1 MKNEKKIEKEVLNK
15 QSQHWENTFSRKK
28 DMFGLKASYSAQ
40 AAAKKFKNEGK
51 KKILELGGGQG
62 RDTIFL
68 AQNGFEVY
76 VLDYCETGV
85 EAISEKAET
94 MNLSDSITAKCH
106 DLRDP
111 LPFADQ
117 EFDACYSHMLYCMAF
132 TTSELELLSSEINRI
147 LKPNGLNIYTARN
160 TNDADYGTGVH
171 CGEDI
176 YKVGGFAVHFF
187 SREKVDRLAKGF
199 AIDEISE
206 FEEGGL
212 PRKLF
217 LVTLRKNNGN

>member
-1 MKNEKKIEKEVLNK
+1 MENKKTIEKKVLNK
-15 QSQHWENTFSRKK
+15 QSQHWEDTFSRKT
-28 DMFGLKASYSAQ
+28 DMFGIKPSFSAQ
-40 AAAKKFKNEGK
+40 AAAKKFKKEGK

-62 RDTIFL
+62 RDTIFF
-68 AQNGFEVY
+68 AKNGFEVY

-85 EAISEKAET
+85 KAINEKAEI

-106 DLRDP
+106 DLRKP
-111 LPFADQ
+111 LPFA
-117 EFDACYSHMLYCMAF
+117 EHNFDACYSHMLYCMAF
-132 TTSELELLSSEINRI
+132 TTSELEVLSDEIHRV
-147 LKPNGLNIYTARN
+147 LKPNGLNVYTARN

-176 YKVGGFAVHFF
+176 YKVGGFVVHFF
-187 SREKVDRLAKGF
+187 SREKVEHLAKNF
-199 AIDEISE
+199 EIVDINE

-217 LVTLRKNNGN
+217 LVTLKK

>member
-1 MKNEKKIEKEVLNK
+1 MENEKTIEKKVLNK
-15 QSQHWENTFSRKK
+15 QSQHWEDTFSRKT
-28 DMFGLKASYSAQ
+28 DMFGIKPSFSAQ
-40 AAAKKFKNEGK
+40 AAAKKFKKEGK

-62 RDTIFL
+62 RDTIFF
-68 AQNGFEVY
+68 AKNGFEVY

-85 EAISEKAET
+85 KAINEKAEI

-106 DLRDP
+106 DLRKP
-111 LPFADQ
+111 LPFA
-117 EFDACYSHMLYCMAF
+117 EHNFDACYSHMLYCMAF
-132 TTSELELLSSEINRI
+132 TTSELEVLSDEIHRV
-147 LKPNGLNIYTARN
+147 LKPNGLNVYTARN

-176 YKVGGFAVHFF
+176 YKVGGFVVHFF
-187 SREKVDRLAKGF
+187 SREKVEHLAKNF
-199 AIDEISE
+199 EIVDINE

-217 LVTLRKNNGN
+217 LVTLKK